1 MEDEYDTQATAAPE
15 GSEVEQK
22 GPRQIDKA
30 EVELVSKLTER
41 IRADRAHHAEAFK
54 RMRHD
59 ARIATTGAED
69 GYPAGSY
76 KVNITGRHIN
86 QKTAALYAKNPKAVA
101 RRRETLDFLVWDE
114 TEQTLM
120 QALAVVAQGQQ
131 AAFDPAGAPAMDPM
145 LNPAAAM
152 MLQQSMEV
160 VRDYEQGMRRRQMI
174 EKIGRTLE
182 ILFAYYTNEQVPLD
196 FKTQMKRLVRAA
208 CTTGVGYVKLGFQRE
223 YEADPGVR
231 ERLADF
237 RTQLQRIQQ
246 RQSEIEDPETP
257 DREAKTRELEIS
269 IRALEEQ
276 QFVLLREGL
285 VFDFPDSTSVIP
297 DKMTRSLQGFIGARW
312 LTVEHLYTPDEVKRQ
327 FNVDLGKNYKA
338 YASDG
343 TYRDNEEPEL
353 DFGGDTH
360 TDNASKDCMV
370 CVWEHYD
377 RESGVCYLLCDGYRG
392 FLREPGAPE
401 VYVEDFWPVYALTFN
416 EVTNPRCLFPPS
428 DVTLMYDMQ
437 RAYNAARQGQREH
450 RDVARPRFASASG
463 ALSDEDKMK
472 LANAKAFEVI
482 DLNVSP
488 ETDIRQVLQPIPVP
502 GVDPNLYETGTIFTD
517 VQLTVGA
524 QEAQFGAVAK
534 ATATESSIAEGSRIA
549 SVDSNVDDLD
559 SFLTKIARA
568 SGQILLREMSQE
580 TVQKIVGPGAV
591 WPQMTLDQ
599 IVEEL
604 VLEIEAGS
612 SGKPNQAQEIRNW
625 REMLPFLVQ
634 MPNINPTW
642 LARETLRRLDDRMDL
657 TEAITENIPAIV
669 AQNRLATMG
678 PGGAPAPAP
687 GASPEDQGGA
697 GADNTE
703 RPTDQ
708 PGGSDAP
715 MGNNQQ
721 RIM

>member
-1 MEDEYDTQATAAPE
+1 MEEQYEEPETDAVPREDAT
-15 GSEVEQK
+15 
-22 GPRQIDKA
+22 GPRVIDEA
-30 EVELVSKLTER
+30 EKRLVAKLTKR
-41 IRADRAHHAEAFK
+41 VRDDRAKHKEAFK

-59 ARIATTGAED
+59 AYIARCGAEQ
-69 GYPAGSY
+69 GYPADSY

-86 QKTAALYAKNPKAVA
+86 QKVAALYAKNPKAVA
-101 RRRETLDFLVWDE
+101 RRRETLDFQVWDE

-120 QALAVVAQGQQ
+120 QALAAVAQAQM
-131 AAFDPAGAPAMDPM
+131 ATFDPASAPAMDPVM
-145 LNPAAAM
+145 NPAADPMVQQAM
-152 MLQQSMEV
+152 AMVM
-160 VRDYEQGMRRRQMI
+160 DYEQGMRRRQML

-223 YEADPGVR
+223 YEANAGVR

-237 RTQLQRIQQ
+237 RTQLQK
-246 RQSEIEDPETP
+246 IEQMQGELAEGNDPEQ
-257 DREAKTRELEIS
+257 ESKTRELEIA
-269 IRALEEQ
+269 IQALQEQ
-276 QFVLLREGL
+276 EFVLIREGL
-285 VFDFPDSTSVIP
+285 VFDFPEPTAVIP

-312 LTVEHLYTPDEVKRQ
+312 VTVEHLYTPDEVKRQ
-327 FNVDLGKNYKA
+327 FGVDLGKDYKA
-338 YASDG
+338 YSDDG
-343 TYRDNEEPEL
+343 TYRDIEEPEF
-353 DFGGDTH
+353 DFGSVEEGEKQAGD
-360 TDNASKDCMV
+360 MV

-377 RESGVCYLLCDGYRG
+377 RESGVMYLMCDGYRG

-416 EVTNPRCLFPPS
+416 EVTDPSCLFPPS
-428 DVTLMYDMQ
+428 DVTLMFDMQ
-437 RAYNAARQGQREH
+437 RAYNATRQGQREH
-450 RDVARPRFASASG
+450 RKAARPRFATAKG
-463 ALSDEDKMK
+463 VLDDEDKMK
-472 LANAKAFEVI
+472 LASAAPFEVV
-482 DLNVSP
+482 DLAVPAELN
-488 ETDIRQVLQPIPVP
+488 IAQALQPIPVP

-559 SFLTKIARA
+559 AFLTKIARA
-568 SGQILLREMSQE
+568 AGQILLRELSAE
-580 TVQKIVGPGAV
+580 TVTKIAGPGAV

-642 LARETLRRLDDRMDL
+642 LARETLKRLDDRMDL

-678 PGGAPAPAP
+678 PGGAPPPAP
-687 GASPEDQGGA
+687 GAAPEDQGGA

-703 RPTDQ
+703 RPADQ

-721 RIM
+721 AIM